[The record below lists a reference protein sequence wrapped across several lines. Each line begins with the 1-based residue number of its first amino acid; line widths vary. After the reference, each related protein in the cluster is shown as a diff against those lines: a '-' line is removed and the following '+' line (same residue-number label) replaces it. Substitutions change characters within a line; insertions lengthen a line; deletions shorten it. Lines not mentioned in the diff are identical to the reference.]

1 MKLYIV
7 CAILLSMFSWCTGD
21 VYDEILY
28 IEVEN
33 NTDEPIIIDD
43 SKFNN
48 NYEIFQPNDFNW
60 WPDRMYIIYG
70 QEKKS
75 IRLNWSLDETESI
88 HGNIQILLWRQS
100 TLDRFSQE
108 EIMQKNIYDKHYKL
122 TITDFKSGN
131 NKIIY
136 NGE

>member
-7 CAILLSMFSWCTGD
+7 CAILLSMFGWCTED
-21 VYDEILY
+21 VYDDILS

-33 NTDEPIIIDD
+33 NTDEPVIIDD
-43 SKFNN
+43 GKYN

-70 QEKKS
+70 HEKKCIS
-75 IRLNWSLDETESI
+75 LNKTFNEKESEN
-88 HGNIQILLWRQS
+88 GNIQILLWKQS
-100 TLDRFSQE
+100 TLDRYSQE

-122 TITDFKSGN
+122 TYSDFKCGN
-131 NKIIY
+131 NKIVY